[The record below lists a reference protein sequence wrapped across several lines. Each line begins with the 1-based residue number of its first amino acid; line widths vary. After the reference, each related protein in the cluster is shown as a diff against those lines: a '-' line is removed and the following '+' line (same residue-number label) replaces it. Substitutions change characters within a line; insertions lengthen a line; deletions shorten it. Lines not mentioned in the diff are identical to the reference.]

1 MKTGKGRLR
10 AQAMLEFALALPIFL
25 LVVYGIMEAGRA
37 IFMYAGVTTAAK
49 EAARYAAASGIN
61 ADGNLHYQDC
71 VAIRT
76 AARNVGFLLNLPTD
90 STTNITIKYTIAVPP
105 SSTITKYCTK
115 TNTGPQIDI
124 LPNNGDNVTV
134 TVTKQFNPIVKL
146 VPFTSFPMQATSSR
160 TLTGTI
166 DMNPPTPGP

>member
-1 MKTGKGRLR
+1 MPASVSEVKMKTGKGRLR

-76 AARNVGFLLNLPTD
+76 AARNVGFVTTTGANAGQVFAPPAARWPRSRD
-90 STTNITIKYTIAVPP
+90 SPPRFSSPRSGLARRGASMSGGRRSPRSSLSVSPARIA
-105 SSTITKYCTK
+105 C
-115 TNTGPQIDI
+115 
-124 LPNNGDNVTV
+124 
-134 TVTKQFNPIVKL
+134 
-146 VPFTSFPMQATSSR
+146 
-160 TLTGTI
+160 
-166 DMNPPTPGP
+166 